1 MNNFQRSSQ
10 ANFERE
16 NVKNEDLMVEG
27 YALKFDT
34 PTIIMKGTDYEHEE
48 VIAKGS
54 ITSDVLKDVVF
65 NKNHDNSKL
74 LARTLNNS
82 LKLEVDDI
90 GLKIK
95 AKIIDNQF
103 GRDTFAEIQEGLI
116 QKMSF
121 AWSNIGS
128 EWEWHEKGE
137 KRRRVFTK
145 LGKFVDVSAVTFP
158 AYDDTSIESLR
169 SNGIMS
175 DKEIEDIKQEITK
188 KRKNDEAEIKEI
200 IKKIMEAK

>member
-1 MNNFQRSSQ
+1 MNNFQRSNEAIFQ
-10 ANFERE
+10 RANDE
-16 NVKNEDLMVEG
+16 NQNLEVEG
-27 YALKFDT
+27 YALKFDK
-34 PTIIMKGTDYEHEE
+34 PTIIMKGTDFEHEE

-54 ITSDVLKDVVF
+54 ISREVLKDVVF

-74 LARTLNNS
+74 LARTLNDS
-82 LKLEVDDI
+82 LKLEIDDV

-95 AKIIDNQF
+95 ANIIDNQF
-103 GRDTFAEIQEGLI
+103 GRDTFAEIKEGLI

-121 AWSNIGS
+121 AWSNVGS

-169 SNGIMS
+169 ANGIMT
-175 DKEIEDIKQEITK
+175 DDEIQDIKQEITE
-188 KRKNDEAEIKEI
+188 KRKNDEAEVKEI